1 VNDFPVLTTLGVL
14 PFVAALVVSLLPR
27 GRELLAKQITLVVSL
42 LMLGLT
48 VAMALSFDPS
58 SAETFQFVE
67 STPWIEQFG
76 ISYAVGVDG
85 IALVLIAMAVSLAR
99 S

>member
-1 VNDFPVLTTLGVL
+1 M
-14 PFVAALVVSLLPR
+14 ALLPR

-48 VAMALSFDPS
+48 SSWRCTFDPS

-85 IALVLIAMAVSLAR
+85 IALVLIAHGRVAGAR